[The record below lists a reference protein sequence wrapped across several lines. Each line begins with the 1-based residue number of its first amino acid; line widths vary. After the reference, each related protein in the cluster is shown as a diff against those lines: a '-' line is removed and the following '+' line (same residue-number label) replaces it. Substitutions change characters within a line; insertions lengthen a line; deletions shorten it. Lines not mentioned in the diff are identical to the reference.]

1 MRPSALVLPLL
12 AFAMTAV
19 LPSGTSACSCT
30 NLPDFDRAF
39 AQSDAIFLG
48 EVLEVTS
55 ASPEYIDAV
64 WATVRVEAHWKGA
77 PPETA
82 RVLTGA
88 NEGICGF
95 TFEPGVR
102 YLVYAFRGEYGAW
115 GGPPLS
121 AGEVTTHLCW
131 RTHPYWADDPDLVL
145 LGPTPVAAGS
155 WGSVKVRYR

>member
-1 MRPSALVLPLL
+1 MRPSAAVPLFLVAALTVALPV
-12 AFAMTAV
+12 AAR
-19 LPSGTSACSCT
+19 ACSCT
-30 NLPDFDRAF
+30 NYPDFDRAY

-55 ASPEYIDAV
+55 AAPGYYDAV

-77 PPETA
+77 PPETV

-88 NEGICGF
+88 NDGNCGF
-95 TFEPGVR
+95 GFQTGER

-121 AGEVTTHLCW
+121 TGEVLTHLCW
-131 RTHPYWADDPDLVL
+131 RTHGYWAGDPDLVS
-145 LGPTPVAAGS
+145 LGPVPVAVGS